1 MPLLFA
7 EEAGGFPFRVTLA
20 PLLNDHGI
28 PLAVMGMSVVFLALL
43 LVGLFIAALPRVVA
57 ILHRFHPDKAAE
69 PERKKA
75 KKPAKDASE
84 LPEETVVVIAAA
96 VAAVIGGPH
105 RVVRIR
111 GLTPEDRGWSLE
123 GRMRHHTS
131 HTPHQR
137 G

>member
-1 MPLLFA
+1 MLLLA

-20 PLLNDHGI
+20 PLLDDHGI

-43 LVGLFIAALPRVVA
+43 LVGIFIGTLPRLIA
-57 ILHRFHPDKAAE
+57 ILHHFHPDKTAE
-69 PERKKA
+69 PERKKT
-75 KKPAKDASE
+75 KKPAKDSDE

-96 VAAVIGGPH
+96 VAAVVGEPH